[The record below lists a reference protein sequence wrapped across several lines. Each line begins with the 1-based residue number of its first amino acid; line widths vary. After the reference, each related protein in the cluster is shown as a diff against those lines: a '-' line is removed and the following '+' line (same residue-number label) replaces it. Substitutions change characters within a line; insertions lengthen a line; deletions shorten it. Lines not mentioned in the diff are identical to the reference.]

1 MNEDASRE
9 HEANLPPLAGG
20 TLEIVRQSSRPIVL
34 LGLMGAGK
42 SAIGRRLAQRLGWPF
57 NDSDTHVEDAAGMP
71 IVDIFDVY
79 GEPAFRDAE
88 RRVIRRLLGEG
99 RQVLA
104 LGGGAFMDPD
114 TREAIA
120 ETAVSVWLRATLDVL
135 QARTARRSNRPLLHG
150 GDPRQILADLMD
162 KRYPVYANADIAID
176 SGDVPLDMTV
186 DTVLDALA
194 STLRGQRTQ
203 RT

>member
-1 MNEDASRE
+1 MNEDASRQDP
-9 HEANLPPLAGG
+9 AAPRSPTGG

-57 NDSDTHVEDAAGMP
+57 NDSDAHVEDAAGMP
-71 IVDIFDVY
+71 IVDIFDAY

-104 LGGGAFMDPD
+104 LGGGAFIDPK

-120 ETAVSVWLRATLDVL
+120 ATALSVWLRASLDVL
-135 QARTARRSNRPLLHG
+135 YARTARRNNRPLLHG

-162 KRYPVYANADIAID
+162 KRYPVYATADLAVD
-176 SGDVPLDMTV
+176 SGDVPLDTTV
-186 DTVLDALA
+186 DAVLDALA
-194 STLRGQRTQ
+194 STLRGGRTQ
-203 RT
+203 RG